1 MESKRDER
9 PLTDISSWQAMSGPW
24 SAWTPMSAWSSWM
37 GMLTQ
42 WQRAWMDVWF
52 TWPGLNGMQPKVPDA
67 WKFSASM
74 TRPAARAPSIDGEQI
89 PVATQA
95 SATVRMP
102 RLGCV
107 GPADL
112 AGLESVIAPREA
124 VPVPAKTVSEQSP
137 AKVARKPAAKAALKT
152 AQEVAQV
159 VAKKATAKP
168 KASSAAKSKAPSADK
183 PIAKST
189 QPKKS

>member
-1 MESKRDER
+1 MESKREER
-9 PLTDISSWQAMSGPW
+9 PLTGISSWQAISGPW
-24 SAWTPMSAWSSWM
+24 SAWAPMSAWSSWM

-52 TWPGLNGMQPKVPDA
+52 TWPGLNGMQPKVPGV
-67 WKFSASM
+67 WQSSASM
-74 TRPAARAPSIDGEQI
+74 TRPAAQAPSIDGEQI

-112 AGLESVIAPREA
+112 ADLESVIAPREA
-124 VPVPAKTVSEQSP
+124 VPVPAKTVSEQNP
-137 AKVARKPAAKAALKT
+137 AKVARKPAAKATLKT
-152 AQEVAQV
+152 AQEM
-159 VAKKATAKP
+159 AKKATAKP
-168 KASSAAKSKAPSADK
+168 KASSAAKPKAPSAAK